1 MRRGRAPTRD
11 NRPGAVLLEAII
23 ALAIL
28 SISGIALLQLTS
40 ESYLA
45 VSVAAAE
52 EFRMRSA
59 TRLLDAASLWSR
71 TELDQRLGARVQG
84 EMLMS
89 IARTTATLYH
99 VRLFDRNGGALLLS
113 TTLYRPV
120 RPDA

>member
-1 MRRGRAPTRD
+1 MRCGRARTCD

-28 SISGIALLQLTS
+28 AISGIAVLQLTS

-52 EFRMRSA
+52 EFRMRNA
-59 TRLLDAASLWSR
+59 TRLLAAASLWSR
-71 TELDQRLGARVQG
+71 TELDQRLGVRVQG
-84 EMLMS
+84 GMLMS
-89 IARTTATLYH
+89 IERLSATLYH
-99 VRLFDRNGGALLLS
+99 VRLSDRTGEALLLS

-120 RPDA
+120 PQDA